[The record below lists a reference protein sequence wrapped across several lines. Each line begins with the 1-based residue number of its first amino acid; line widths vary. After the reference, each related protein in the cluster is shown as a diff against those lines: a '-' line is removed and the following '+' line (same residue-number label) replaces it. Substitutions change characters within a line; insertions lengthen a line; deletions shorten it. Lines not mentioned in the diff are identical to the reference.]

1 MMQFILQTLQALL
14 AEGFGVVCTAAVMY
28 FYWKCMTKKSHRKAK

>member
-14 AEGFGVVCTAAVMY
+14 GEVLGVACTAAVMY
-28 FYWKCMTKKSHRKAK
+28 FYWGYMTKKNHKSK